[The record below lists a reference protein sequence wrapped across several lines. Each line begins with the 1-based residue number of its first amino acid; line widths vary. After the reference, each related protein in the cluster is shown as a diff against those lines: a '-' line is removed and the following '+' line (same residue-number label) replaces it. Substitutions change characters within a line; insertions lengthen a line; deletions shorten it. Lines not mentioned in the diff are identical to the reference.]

1 MGHTGYR
8 KSGRAAPEGPRYE
21 MAPMPLYDDSDPDLW
36 HGLEAMAVA
45 LDAAKARLCPW
56 PAEDLENPERYVE
69 ILSALKS
76 SEAQWRGRREG
87 KHVMTAP
94 MTLAELQR
102 VVELCWVQGETRDR
116 LVRAMDLLGEQ
127 ALCARG
133 PFRERMVA
141 RATVAYLLAQPKPA
155 HLLRPSDAEDM
166 PRDRY
171 VGTGLF
177 RLASGAWATATA
189 TYTPKGPSGYPQILQ
204 RSWDG
209 SMWRAA
215 PPEEPDAVFWALYPD
230 LKPQPDRVDLADKFF
245 GRGAPR

>member
-1 MGHTGYR
+1 
-8 KSGRAAPEGPRYE
+8 
-21 MAPMPLYDDSDPDLW
+21 MPLYDDTDPDLW
-36 HGLEAMAVA
+36 RGLEAMAVE
-45 LDAAKARLCPW
+45 LDAAKARLTPW

-76 SEAQWRGRREG
+76 IEAQGRGRREG
-87 KHVMTAP
+87 KHVHPAP

-102 VVELCWVQGETRDR
+102 VVELCWVQGETCAR
-116 LVRAMDLLGEQ
+116 LSSALALLCDQ

-133 PFRERMVA
+133 PFRERMAA

-155 HLLRPSDAEDM
+155 HLLRPADAEDM

-177 RLASGAWATATA
+177 CFSSGAWATATA

-209 SMWRAA
+209 SAWRTA

-230 LKPQPDRVDLADKFF
+230 LKPQADRVELADKFF